1 MDYALYLERVA
12 RLSSPTR
19 QSRQNSLRRFLYRL
33 FPSSQFDSS
42 AISVSVLQNFLTT
55 EMMHVKPS
63 SRKTFIG
70 VIRSYCRYLRFKG
83 VEVDKGLLILPLSA
97 PVWKVAS
104 VPKTLTS
111 NEINLI
117 CSAFDLC
124 TPTGKRDYAIFLC
137 FTELGLRS
145 SEVAN
150 LSLSD
155 FNWRD
160 ASVLIK
166 KTKSHVQRA
175 LPLSQPLGEAIV
187 QYLELARPTTC
198 ERVLFVRFSH
208 RTGEPMGTS
217 QIRGSVRRAYARAG
231 ISPSITGTHILRHT
245 KAGAMYDGG
254 ANLKVIADVLGHAS
268 IDTAVIYTKVGRSHL
283 LWLICPWPEAQS

>member
-1 MDYALYLERVA
+1 M
-12 RLSSPTR
+12 
-19 QSRQNSLRRFLYRL
+19 
-33 FPSSQFDSS
+33 
-42 AISVSVLQNFLTT
+42 
-55 EMMHVKPS
+55 
-63 SRKTFIG
+63 
-70 VIRSYCRYLRFKG
+70 
-83 VEVDKGLLILPLSA
+83 DKGLLILPLSA